1 MLLPR
6 LEMEVP
12 VNSTA
17 TSRRILSTAI
27 PAAAALLLCACAGQ
41 RQTPATARGA
51 LPADSPG
58 VTNIQP
64 ATQVPDTP
72 TASIVVI
79 SEEVLVACNISGQNA
94 YFAFDS
100 WRITEFDLA
109 SLDQVAACF
118 ARGPMAGRELQLV
131 GHADSRGTTAYNL
144 TLGQSRAD
152 AVATYLIAAG
162 MSSANA
168 IATSRGALDATG
180 RDETGWAHDRR
191 VDVFL
196 AK

>member
-1 MLLPR
+1 
-6 LEMEVP
+6 MEVP

-27 PAAAALLLCACAGQ
+27 PAGAALLLCACAGQ
-41 RQTPATARGA
+41 RQTPATAPGA

-58 VTNIQP
+58 ITNIQP

-79 SEEVLVACNISGQNA
+79 SEEALVACNISGQNA

-100 WRITEFDLA
+100 SRITDFDLA
-109 SLDQVAACF
+109 ALDEVAECF
-118 ARGPMAGRELQLV
+118 ARGPMAGRKLQLV
-131 GHADSRGTTAYNL
+131 GHADPRGATAYNL

-152 AVATYLIAAG
+152 AVTLYLIAAG
-162 MSSANA
+162 VSYAQVV
-168 IATSRGALDATG
+168 ATSRGALDATG
-180 RDETGWAHDRR
+180 SDETGWAHDRR
-191 VDVFL
+191 VDVSL